1 MSNSVRFL
9 LWSRTGC
16 PDSFSFLLPNT
27 SQLPNNPP
35 IMLAETCSATLQ
47 GVNALPVTVEANG
60 GEKGEPRCI
69 LVGLADAAVKES
81 LDRVLSSLAN
91 TGYSSPRTRVTINL
105 APGDLRK
112 EGAAFDLPIALCLLV
127 AMGQMPG
134 DKLRDYLIAGEL
146 GLSGETRRIRGGLS
160 MAMLAKKSGK
170 KGVVLPRQSAEEACL
185 VEEMKVYPMDSL
197 AQAVSFFCGESEQLP
212 MRKSESPYQLKADH
226 SADLDFSEVKG
237 QAKVRRSV
245 EVAVAG
251 GHNLLMIGPPGSGK
265 SMIAKRIPSVLP
277 MPDLNEFLEILNVYS
292 AGGNLL
298 IKEGRSLSR
307 PVRTPHHTIS
317 DVGLLGGGTIPGP
330 GEISLAH
337 NGVLFLDELP
347 EFKRSALE
355 VLRQPLEDGEV
366 TISRSAGKITLPSR
380 FMLVA
385 AMNPCPCGYLGD
397 DTRECRCSM
406 PQIQRYRARVSGPL
420 LDRMDIHVEA
430 PAVRVEDLQ
439 VREKGEPSK
448 KVRERVEECRAIQK
462 QRFAG
467 TSITCNAN
475 MPNKMIASVCM
486 LSNDDLH
493 MLRRAM
499 NELSLSARAY
509 DRILKVSRTIAD
521 LEGVENIGKAHLLEA
536 IQYRSMD
543 RSFIL

>member
-1 MSNSVRFL
+1 
-9 LWSRTGC
+9 
-16 PDSFSFLLPNT
+16 
-27 SQLPNNPP
+27 
-35 IMLAETCSATLQ
+35 
-47 GVNALPVTVEANG
+47 
-60 GEKGEPRCI
+60 
-69 LVGLADAAVKES
+69 
-81 LDRVLSSLAN
+81 
-91 TGYSSPRTRVTINL
+91 
-105 APGDLRK
+105 
-112 EGAAFDLPIALCLLV
+112 
-127 AMGQMPG
+127 
-134 DKLRDYLIAGEL
+134 
-146 GLSGETRRIRGGLS
+146 
-160 MAMLAKKSGK
+160 
-170 KGVVLPRQSAEEACL
+170 
-185 VEEMKVYPMDSL
+185 MKVYPMDSL

-212 MRKSESPYQLKADH
+212 LRKSESPYQLKPDD
-226 SADLDFSEVKG
+226 SRGLNFSEVKG

-265 SMIAKRIPSVLP
+265 SMIAKRIPSILP
-277 MPDLNEFLEILNVYS
+277 MPDMNEFLEILNIYS
-292 AGGNLL
+292 AGGNSL
-298 IKEGRSLSR
+298 IKEGRALSR

-397 DTRECRCSM
+397 MTRECRCSM

-420 LDRMDIHVEA
+420 LDRMDIHAEA

-439 VREKGEPSK
+439 VREKGESSEK
-448 KVRERVEECRAIQK
+448 MRTRVEECRAIQK
-462 QRFAG
+462 QRFAD

-475 MPNKMIASVCM
+475 MPNEMITSVCM

-509 DRILKVSRTIAD
+509 DRILKVARTIAD
-521 LEGVENIGKAHLLEA
+521 LAGVENIGKPHLLEA